1 MSSLTAT
8 NSFASRLYCPPALIY
23 LLMSLIAIVSMAWQ
37 VGAFTIVTKIIFVF
51 IWTWFLNYLCESG
64 YSTVAW
70 FLVFLPF
77 IFILLI
83 MFIIFEIVIYSAAN
97 GTPINNVTMAPALE
111 QLNL

>member
-8 NSFASRLYCPPALIY
+8 NSYASRLYCPPALIY

-37 VGAFTIVTKIIFVF
+37 ISAFTIVTKIIFVF
-51 IWTWFLNYLCESG
+51 LWTWFLNFLCESG

-77 IFILLI
+77 IFIILI
-83 MFIIFEIVIYSAAN
+83 MFLTFEIVMFAAAN
-97 GTPINNVTMAPALE
+97 GTPINNVTMSPAL
-111 QLNL
+111 QPLNQ